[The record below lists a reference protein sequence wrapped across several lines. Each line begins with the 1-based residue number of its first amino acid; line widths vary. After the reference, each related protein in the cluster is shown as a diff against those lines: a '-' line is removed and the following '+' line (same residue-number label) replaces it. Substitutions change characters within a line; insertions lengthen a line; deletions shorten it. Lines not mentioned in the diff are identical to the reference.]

1 VVRGKHVVVK
11 KQKMAADDDEL
22 FEEYINVEDD
32 TDTTEVDQGT
42 AVITFRM
49 ITHGSMLTDRNE
61 LLVAADE
68 LVKNGEP
75 C

>member
-1 VVRGKHVVVK
+1 MWWLRNK
-11 KQKMAADDDEL
+11 KMAADDNEL
-22 FEEYINVEDD
+22 VEEYINVEDD
-32 TDTTEVDQGT
+32 TGTTEVDQET

-49 ITHGSMLTDRNE
+49 ITHGSMMTYRNE
-61 LLVAADE
+61 LLVTADE